1 MNDSPAARQLRALQK
16 NYTEYEQINITSE
29 NLCKKIN
36 RHNLNDKKTYQ
47 NAVILPKTSNGN
59 ISCVKNT
66 GNENIKNSSYILE
79 FFEEKVLAEY
89 ISYFLET
96 DLGKLI
102 LKESTQDYVIPSL
115 TMHTLNNICIPLPP
129 LRLQKNIIEA
139 SNKIKELNTTFTSIT
154 SELGNNPTS
163 VSTINDKLNGIL
175 DSLNMLSDTEKS
187 LSIILKGETQFVEF
201 KETLS
206 LDVKKSKYVD
216 NYKIIKESYIE
227 GSVIKTIAAFLN
239 SKGGNLFI
247 GVSDDNEIIGL
258 EVELKKVHNGSSDKF
273 LLHLN
278 NIINI
283 KFSEIITHLLDIKLI
298 NCNEKLILQVSVT
311 QSPKEVFVDN
321 TKFYVRANPATEE
334 LKGAKMITYIKQNF
348 D

>member
-1 MNDSPAARQLRALQK
+1 MKRIIALIPARERSVRIK
-16 NYTEYEQINITSE
+16 NK
-29 NLCKKIN
+29 NLKKIC
-36 RHNLNDKKTYQ
+36 K
-47 NAVILPKTSNGN
+47 LPLIWWT
-59 ISCVKNT
+59 
-66 GNENIKNSSYILE
+66 LE
-79 FFEEKVLAEY
+79 A
-89 ISYFLET
+89 
-96 DLGKLI
+96 
-102 LKESTQDYVIPSL
+102 
-115 TMHTLNNICIPLPP
+115 
-129 LRLQKNIIEA
+129 A
-139 SNKIKELNTTFTSIT
+139 
-154 SELGNNPTS
+154 
-163 VSTINDKLNGIL
+163 
-175 DSLNMLSDTEKS
+175 
-187 LSIILKGETQFVEF
+187 
-201 KETLS
+201 
-206 LDVKKSKYVD
+206 KKSKYVD

-258 EVELKKVHNGSSDKF
+258 EVELKKFHNGSSDKF

-278 NIINI
+278 NLINI

-298 NCNEKLILQVSVT
+298 NCNEKLIIQVSVT